1 MKPLLFCC
9 CIFLFCRCTNEVFNP
24 VDLFV
29 IRDSIKD
36 LSLSQQKARIK
47 YGEMLQVQVKNDSLV
62 MPIIT
67 GECPLVYKAYVQ
79 DFVRIMN
86 AHLKKTPLRLRFMI
100 LGLIQTNSIKKQ
112 ILLSSIKIQNDKFML
127 ALSKKEAKNLRLEK
141 EYNEIIQL
149 LKQNLIV
156 PCQLL
161 DNQDLEPDIS
171 IFCDF
176 RLLNEELSPVFT
188 ELKLAFYDLNKTYM
202 HD

>member
-67 GECPLVYKAYVQ
+67 GECPLGYKAYVQ

>member
-86 AHLKKTPLRLRFMI
+86 AHLKKTPLGLRFMI

>member
-1 MKPLLFCC
+1 
-9 CIFLFCRCTNEVFNP
+9 
-24 VDLFV
+24 
-29 IRDSIKD
+29 
-36 LSLSQQKARIK
+36 
-47 YGEMLQVQVKNDSLV
+47 
-62 MPIIT
+62 
-67 GECPLVYKAYVQ
+67 
-79 DFVRIMN
+79 
-86 AHLKKTPLRLRFMI
+86 
-100 LGLIQTNSIKKQ
+100 
-112 ILLSSIKIQNDKFML
+112 ML

>member
-1 MKPLLFCC
+1 MSFADLEPLRKEAEAGKLDL
-9 CIFLFCRCTNEVFNP
+9 IFT
-24 VDLFV
+24 

>member
-176 RLLNEELSPVFT
+176 RLLNEELSPVFR
-188 ELKLAFYDLNKTYM
+188 N
-202 HD
+202 

>member
-29 IRDSIKD
+29 IRDSIKDAEYESRPQSD

-127 ALSKKEAKNLRLEK
+127 ALSKKEA
-141 EYNEIIQL
+141 
-149 LKQNLIV
+149 
-156 PCQLL
+156 
-161 DNQDLEPDIS
+161 
-171 IFCDF
+171 
-176 RLLNEELSPVFT
+176 
-188 ELKLAFYDLNKTYM
+188 
-202 HD
+202 